1 MRRTS
6 LGSVPLPVANVR
18 AAGGRRRRRYHYRS
32 RARSRSVLLGVGVT
46 LLVAA
51 AVVAPAQSERTHRVA
66 AGETLYRIAKDYGI
80 SVEVLQD
87 ANGISD
93 PTRLRIGQELAIPQA
108 HVVQPGDTIYSLSR
122 KFQVDAAELL
132 RANGITDPTLVDVG
146 ELLVIPEGDGRWGAT
161 ASAVAARAVAAPA
174 GTAPAGSASGAPGAA
189 GSAPPAGSAVAAAAR
204 GSSDENRL
212 WPLLGPRRA
221 LTGKL
226 TGIVISGREG
236 AAVRSVSS
244 GTVRWASPSRG
255 FGYVVLVQNPLGYI
269 FGYLG
274 NNETFVT
281 VGERVEI
288 GTEIGRLGL
297 NPHDDQPNL
306 YFVVFKDGRP
316 VDPWLA
322 PRV

>member
-18 AAGGRRRRRYHYRS
+18 AAGGRRRRYRCSYCYRYRS
-32 RARSRSVLLGVGVT
+32 RARSRLVLLGVGVT

-122 KFQVDAAELL
+122 KFQVDAAALL
-132 RANGITDPTLVDVG
+132 RANGITDPTLVEVG
-146 ELLVIPEGDGRWGAT
+146 ELLLIPEGDGRWGAT
-161 ASAVAARAVAAPA
+161 AAAVAARAVAAPG
-174 GTAPAGSASGAPGAA
+174 GT
-189 GSAPPAGSAVAAAAR
+189 AAAAR

-274 NNETFVT
+274 NSETLVT

-316 VDPWLA
+316 ADPWLA